1 MTHSLSA
8 GGRPGRV
15 GVSALYT
22 QLTDDD
28 VIALRRPCLRSAA
41 SGRLRSLT
49 GRLLLSGRLFIL
61 NEPSA
66 ASCRKKVCV

>member
-41 SGRLRSLT
+41 SGRLHSLT
-49 GRLLLSGRLFIL
+49 GRLFIL